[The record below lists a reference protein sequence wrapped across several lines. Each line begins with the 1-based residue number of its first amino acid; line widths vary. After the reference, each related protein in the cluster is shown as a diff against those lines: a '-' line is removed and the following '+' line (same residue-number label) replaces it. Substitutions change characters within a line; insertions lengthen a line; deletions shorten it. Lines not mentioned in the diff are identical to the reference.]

1 MKKLLQIKSKIE
13 KLSFNEDEE
22 ILNGYLECAIWS
34 SGEELDGY
42 SISDI
47 DESSIDDSRNDINI
61 FLEKLKTKGL
71 LDNLMSEMNASGV
84 GHDFWLTRN
93 GHGAGFW
100 DRDLGEVNGKDL
112 GDAVTE
118 VCKTFGEKWPYVGDD
133 KKIYIE

>member
-1 MKKLLQIKSKIE
+1 MKKILQIKSKLDKI
-13 KLSFNEDEE
+13 SYNEDEE
-22 ILNGYLECAIWS
+22 ILNGYLEAALWS
-34 SGEELDGY
+34 SGEEFDGY

-47 DESSIDDSRNDINI
+47 DESSINSAREDIKK
-61 FLEKLKTKGL
+61 FLSDLKNAGL
-71 LDNLMSEMNASGV
+71 LDNLMSEMNPSGV

>member
-13 KLSFNEDEE
+13 KLSLNEDEE
-22 ILNGYLECAIWS
+22 ILNGYLECALWS
-34 SGEELDGY
+34 SVEELDGY

-71 LDNLMSEMNASGV
+71 LDNLMSEMEASGV